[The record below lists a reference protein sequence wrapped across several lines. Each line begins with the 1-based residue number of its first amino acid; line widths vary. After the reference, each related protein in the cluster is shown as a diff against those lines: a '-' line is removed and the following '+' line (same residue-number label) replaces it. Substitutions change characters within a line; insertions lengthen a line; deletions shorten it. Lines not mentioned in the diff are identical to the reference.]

1 VTVVDTHVV
10 LWLGESPQLLSMRA
24 REVLAEGRR
33 EAGLAIAAVT
43 LREIAWML
51 ASGRV
56 TIPTSPIEYLRF
68 VEARFRVI
76 ALDSRIAWRSVQ
88 FGPDY
93 SNDPADREIGATAI
107 VLGARLVTKDRRIRA
122 SGEVD
127 CIW

>member
-1 VTVVDTHVV
+1 LTVVDTHVV
-10 LWLGESPQLLSMRA
+10 FWLGQDPQLLSQRA

-33 EAGLAIAAVT
+33 EAQLAIAGVT
-43 LREIAWML
+43 LREIAWVL

-56 TIPTSPIEYLRF
+56 TIPTSPVEYLRF
-68 VEARFRVI
+68 VEARFRVV
-76 ALDSRIAWRSVQ
+76 ALDSRIAWRAVQ

-93 SNDPADREIGATAI
+93 PSDPADREIGATAI
-107 VLGARLVTKDRRIRA
+107 VLGAKLVTKDRRIRA